1 MATRLVEKAI
11 FESLITECI
20 NFKCRI
26 SQSRR
31 NCNMTV
37 EDLLL
42 EIAKDLRAVARYAG
56 SDEERDT
63 WQAAAEH
70 VENYMPQ
77 ITTRL
82 AEIP

>member
-1 MATRLVEKAI
+1 
-11 FESLITECI
+11 
-20 NFKCRI
+20 
-26 SQSRR
+26 
-31 NCNMTV
+31 MTV